1 MIARKDHKKALIEQG
16 LYVESDALGTL
27 HLQLPV
33 VEDASQLPAQD
44 VIFICVKADQLTEA
58 LENIKPIV
66 TDGTILVPIM
76 NGAEHKTWL
85 RRILPVGRI
94 VDTALYINSE
104 MDEHYGIHERGKVV
118 RLYIGGD
125 DEEAVTAVHNLFIH
139 PGFRCYET
147 LDIRLETWEKYIFN
161 CALNLITAYYGK
173 PLGSVL
179 AEPESKNLIQGLLAE
194 SAAVAG
200 AMGVILPNDL
210 KRAHFER
217 ITQKKTEW
225 RRPLFPGISS
235 WGEPV
240 NWNCFPDFLLI
251 WLKICSSCPCDQK

>member
-1 MIARKDHKKALIEQG
+1 M
-16 LYVESDALGTL
+16 GTL

-147 LDIRLETWEKYIFN
+147 LDIRLETWESIF
-161 CALNLITAYYGK
+161 LT
-173 PLGSVL
+173 V
-179 AEPESKNLIQGLLAE
+179 
-194 SAAVAG
+194 
-200 AMGVILPNDL
+200 
-210 KRAHFER
+210 H
-217 ITQKKTEW
+217 
-225 RRPLFPGISS
+225 
-235 WGEPV
+235 
-240 NWNCFPDFLLI
+240 
-251 WLKICSSCPCDQK
+251 

>member
-147 LDIRLETWEKYIFN
+147 LDIRLETWEKYI
-161 CALNLITAYYGK
+161 LT
-173 PLGSVL
+173 V
-179 AEPESKNLIQGLLAE
+179 
-194 SAAVAG
+194 
-200 AMGVILPNDL
+200 
-210 KRAHFER
+210 H
-217 ITQKKTEW
+217 
-225 RRPLFPGISS
+225 
-235 WGEPV
+235 
-240 NWNCFPDFLLI
+240 
-251 WLKICSSCPCDQK
+251 